1 MGIGTSLAVFFI
13 VWWMMI
19 FITLPFRMRSQMDE
33 GEVVQGSD
41 AAAPANPQMLKR
53 MLWNTVLSL
62 VVFGTYWMTFFY
74 FDFGLDDLPDF
85 LQLISS

>member
-62 VVFGTYWMTFFY
+62 VVFGTYWMAFFY